1 MLYNHGSSSY
11 SRKHKLSPRVTKIEK
26 PLMVQAA
33 VVETAIKRC
42 NEGVLNGL
50 TCPNEVQLSS
60 FLQFNLTIRNTQ
72 DFGHSE

>member
-1 MLYNHGSSSY
+1 
-11 SRKHKLSPRVTKIEK
+11 
-26 PLMVQAA
+26 MVQAA